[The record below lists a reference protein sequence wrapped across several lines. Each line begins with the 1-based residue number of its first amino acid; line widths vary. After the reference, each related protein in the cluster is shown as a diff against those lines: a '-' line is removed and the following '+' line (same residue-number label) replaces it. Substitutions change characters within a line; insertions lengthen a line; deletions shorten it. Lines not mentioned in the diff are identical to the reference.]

1 MVSIP
6 LLDQVAL
13 ALAQDEQQQR
23 IKKLLICNCYG
34 KWEAQPEKVDSISW
48 RQLLVD
54 TLERSPTLDALN
66 LQLNQLAKTLSKPV
80 EYAHVANQII
90 EIVQELYHPRSL
102 PRYPAPPELEDAT
115 QWFSAPQP
123 EASEHTQL
131 VHHLPPL
138 PPPPQINPQDLAL
151 HRLQTFPDAVR
162 LKKLTYCLCYHQWP
176 QDEHYLAAVTWSQLL
191 QLLLEL
197 VPNSDHL
204 RYLIQQ
210 IAQSISKPQEYLQL
224 GNVLWDIV
232 SPLYQNTPVSI
243 SPQANSPCS
252 LSPSAGSPPT
262 EIAAPITQVTNAPGV
277 QSCLASEPSQPQPVE
292 SAGIPSYDRY
302 ETRVEIM
309 KYTNPF
315 MAKLLIFSLLYEPI
329 DLQQSNWGGLN
340 QASLDDL
347 LECLVEQCT
356 TQSLKRRLTETAK
369 RLPQTDLARQAAA
382 TIFRVL
388 KPYCRQDGNDSQSMA
403 EHSPKE
409 LNLNPSNMTT
419 PLFPSS
425 R

>member
-1 MVSIP
+1 
-6 LLDQVAL
+6 
-13 ALAQDEQQQR
+13 
-23 IKKLLICNCYG
+23 
-34 KWEAQPEKVDSISW
+34 
-48 RQLLVD
+48 
-54 TLERSPTLDALN
+54 

-90 EIVQELYHPRSL
+90 EIIQELYLPRSL
-102 PRYPAPPELEDAT
+102 PRYPDPSGGEDAT

-123 EASEHTQL
+123 EASEHTHL
-131 VHHLPPL
+131 VHHFPPL
-138 PPPPQINPQDLAL
+138 SPSPQINPQDLAL
-151 HRLQTFPDAVR
+151 HRLQTFPDEVR

-176 QDEHYLAAVTWSQLL
+176 QDEHYLAAVTWPQLL

-197 VPNSDHL
+197 VPNSEHL

-232 SPLYQNTPVSI
+232 SPLYQDNSVFPSDPPTTLLPRTTEAETP
-243 SPQANSPCS
+243 SPQAMAP
-252 LSPSAGSPPT
+252 LDTPSSQPSPP
-262 EIAAPITQVTNAPGV
+262 A
-277 QSCLASEPSQPQPVE
+277 E
-292 SAGIPSYDRY
+292 STTTLPYDRY
-302 ETRVEIM
+302 EIRVEIM

-329 DLQQSNWGGLN
+329 DLQHSSWGGLN

-347 LECLVEQCT
+347 LERLVEQCT

-369 RLPQTDLARQAAA
+369 RLPQSDLARQAAA
-382 TIFRVL
+382 TILRVL
-388 KPYCRQDGNDSQSMA
+388 KPYCRQETNSSNSQSMT
-403 EHSPKE
+403 EHSAKE
-409 LNLNPSNMTT
+409 LDLNPSNMTT